1 MKFTVSNPLN
11 LESVEVSEFT
21 IEDMRSVSFM
31 IDNDSDEI
39 LYNFLLS
46 KISGDGNCI
55 SKFIALFKAREQFIG
70 DTIALSNG
78 SSNINIQL
86 SYWFGEFIKNLIDIK
101 GVVTIDNFEIHIDY
115 PSSLIHNKYDDILID
130 MIQRIDMNG
139 NFVNFKQLSN
149 DQKIEIIQKLP
160 YNVIREVYGYINK
173 YSYDIT
179 IFKER
184 LGIPDITISV
194 FDNSA
199 FNFIKMLYNYYRYDE
214 IMETI
219 FTISSRISDIGFLM
233 SRNPKDIAFLIKLYS
248 EEVEKMNSEDKSS
261 HD

>member
-11 LESVEVSEFT
+11 SESVEVSEFNM
-21 IEDMRSVSFM
+21 EDMRSVSFM

-39 LYNFLLS
+39 LHNFLLS
-46 KISGDGNCI
+46 KISGDANCI

-70 DTIALSNG
+70 DTIALTNG
-78 SSNINIQL
+78 ISNINIQL
-86 SYWFGEFIKNLIDIK
+86 SYWFDEFIKNLIDIK

-115 PSSLIHNKYDDILID
+115 PSSLLHQKYDDILID

-139 NFVNFKQLSN
+139 NFINFKKLSN
-149 DQKIEIIQKLP
+149 DQKIEIIQKIP
-160 YNVIREVYGYINK
+160 YNVIREVYNYINK
-173 YSYDIT
+173 HNYNIT

-184 LGIPDITISV
+184 LGVPDIKISV

-214 IMETI
+214 IMETV
-219 FTISSRISDIGFLM
+219 FNISSRISDIGFLM
-233 SRNPKDIAFLIKLYS
+233 SRNPKDIKLLIKLYS